1 MKKYLV
7 IALAA
12 LFVLGFAASSF
23 AIHAEIPAETQA
35 VVAQSAT
42 QITIGGEI
50 RVRGLYQQN
59 TQDFN
64 SNVTSSSG
72 DAAKYD
78 ERVRLQIEAKVTPNT
93 TGLIQL
99 EAGND
104 TGVSQDITNWGSEA
118 SGATGTLGF
127 SNGKQNSMKVL
138 QAWILHQG
146 SGLLSVPA
154 LVKIGHMPIQIGM
167 YGLFYEHTKFGD
179 DAILLGVDPIKGMHL
194 ILGTVKLFEGA
205 TGLND
210 DVTAYTFIGTY
221 DPNKDT
227 SVGLDVT
234 YADGQNLAHNLN
246 FGGVQNDIDLHLWN
260 FAVHGKTRV
269 AGLGIAGEVDVQ
281 SVKFEDLAPAIAS
294 VRKQDDKFTTLAA
307 KVD

>member
-50 RVRGLYQQN
+50 RVRGLYQEN

-64 SNVTSSSG
+64 SKATSSLNNG

-99 EAGND
+99 
-104 TGVSQDITNWGSEA
+104 
-118 SGATGTLGF
+118 
-127 SNGKQNSMKVL
+127 
-138 QAWILHQG
+138 
-146 SGLLSVPA
+146 
-154 LVKIGHMPIQIGM
+154 
-167 YGLFYEHTKFGD
+167 
-179 DAILLGVDPIKGMHL
+179 
-194 ILGTVKLFEGA
+194 
-205 TGLND
+205 
-210 DVTAYTFIGTY
+210 
-221 DPNKDT
+221 
-227 SVGLDVT
+227 
-234 YADGQNLAHNLN
+234 
-246 FGGVQNDIDLHLWN
+246 
-260 FAVHGKTRV
+260 
-269 AGLGIAGEVDVQ
+269 
-281 SVKFEDLAPAIAS
+281 
-294 VRKQDDKFTTLAA
+294 
-307 KVD
+307 

>member
-50 RVRGLYQQN
+50 RVRGLYQEN

-64 SNVTSSSG
+64 SKATSSLNNG

-127 SNGKQNSMKVL
+127 SNGKQSSMKVL

-154 LVKIGHMPIQIGM
+154 LVKIGHMPI
-167 YGLFYEHTKFGD
+167 
-179 DAILLGVDPIKGMHL
+179 
-194 ILGTVKLFEGA
+194 
-205 TGLND
+205 
-210 DVTAYTFIGTY
+210 
-221 DPNKDT
+221 
-227 SVGLDVT
+227 
-234 YADGQNLAHNLN
+234 
-246 FGGVQNDIDLHLWN
+246 
-260 FAVHGKTRV
+260 
-269 AGLGIAGEVDVQ
+269 
-281 SVKFEDLAPAIAS
+281 
-294 VRKQDDKFTTLAA
+294 
-307 KVD
+307 